1 MTLRYTGES
10 AAIFLENVI
19 KEDFDLFE
27 INNNSDGVIAGYYDS
42 KLDPQKRPTDLNKK
56 SHNSP
61 YAFVIDEYNLFDNN
75 CVTTTIK
82 GVNINQD
89 LLDEDIWIPIKLS
102 SNIKEE
108 ISEGNKNFR
117 QIKDNVDFVKD
128 LINILY
134 GKETHNY

>member
-1 MTLRYTGES
+1 M
-10 AAIFLENVI
+10 
-19 KEDFDLFE
+19 
-27 INNNSDGVIAGYYDS
+27 
-42 KLDPQKRPTDLNKK
+42 
-56 SHNSP
+56 
-61 YAFVIDEYNLFDNN
+61 
-75 CVTTTIK
+75 TTIK
-82 GVNINQD
+82 GVNISQD

>member
-1 MTLRYTGES
+1 MAQAKRATEGRKR
-10 AAIFLENVI
+10 IPWEN
-19 KEDFDLFE
+19 LQTAYNL
-27 INNNSDGVIAGYYDS
+27 INLPRSTSNSSDGS
-42 KLDPQKRPTDLNKK
+42 T
-56 SHNSP
+56 
-61 YAFVIDEYNLFDNN
+61 
-75 CVTTTIK
+75 
-82 GVNINQD
+82 NINQD
-89 LLDEDIWIPIKLS
+89 LLDEDIWIPIKLN